1 MGSLLYPDA
10 FADVDFEAK
19 AAEIFDMF
27 LGEPDYLSV
36 LEEAGAGYGKVML
49 GE

>member
-1 MGSLLYPDA
+1 MLYPEA

-19 AAEIFDMF
+19 ASEIFDAF
-27 LGEPDYLSV
+27 LGEPDFLRV
-36 LEEAGAGYGKVML
+36 LTDYSLCYGKVTL